1 MQEKTILIVGAGLTG
16 ATIANHYAEDGKKVL
31 VIDKRDHIGGNV
43 YDEIDKETGI
53 RVSKYGA
60 HLFHTNDEEVWTYV
74 NKFGSWIPWYHR
86 VLADCSGILVPVP
99 VTIETVNQ
107 LLGEN
112 IQTEEEMKAWLEKET
127 CKYPEGAKN
136 SEESAL
142 SRVGPRLFKI
152 LFEGY
157 TRKQWDKGASELEP
171 SVLERIP
178 IRTSFD
184 SRYFSDKYQALPA
197 NGYTELVKNMVNHPN
212 IEVQLNTDWKEVKE
226 KEWKAII
233 FTGPIDVYFES
244 SGLPPLEYRSINF
257 DWQRF
262 QEKGYSQGNSV
273 INYPSDNTP
282 ITRCIEYKHFLH
294 QKSDW
299 TVVSRETSSDTGEP
313 YYPVPTEQNRN
324 LYAKYKNLAENAP
337 KNVHFVGRLASYKY
351 LNMDQ
356 AIRNAIDYYRSY
368 CKDSS

>member
-1 MQEKTILIVGAGLTG
+1 MEEKRILIVGAGLTG
-16 ATIANHYAEDGKKVL
+16 ATIANHYAEDGEKVFI
-31 VIDKRDHIGGNV
+31 IDKRDHIGGNV

-60 HLFHTNDEEVWTYV
+60 HLFHTNDEEVWNYV
-74 NKFGSWIPWYHR
+74 HKFGSWIPWYHR

-112 IQTEEEMKAWLEKET
+112 IQTEDEMKAWLEKET
-127 CKYPEGAKN
+127 YTYPEGAKN
-136 SEESAL
+136 SEETAL
-142 SRVGPRLFKI
+142 SRVGPRLFEL
-152 LFEGY
+152 LFKGY
-157 TRKQWDKGASELEP
+157 TKKQWDKEASELEP

-184 SRYFSDKYQALPA
+184 SRYFSDKYQALPS
-197 NGYTELVKNMVNHPN
+197 NGYTEIVKNMLSHEN
-212 IEVQLNTDWKEVKE
+212 ITYQLNTDWQDVKE
-226 KEWKAII
+226 KGWKTII

-244 SGLPPLEYRSINF
+244 SGLPPLEYRSLEF
-257 DWQRF
+257 HWERF
-262 QEKGYSQGNSV
+262 QEKGYFQEGSV
-273 INYPSDNTP
+273 INYPSSTTP
-282 ITRCIEYKHFLH
+282 ITRSIEYKHFLH

-299 TVVSRETSSDTGEP
+299 TILSREISTDKGEP

-324 LYAKYKNLAENAP
+324 LYAKYKNLTENVP

-356 AIRNAIDYYRSY
+356 AIRNAMDYYKSY
-368 CKDSS
+368 CKD